1 MRTRI
6 VRPTQANIERLAR
19 ILRRGGVV
27 AVPTETVYGLAANA
41 LNEAACA
48 RIFEI
53 KGRPSTDPLIVHV
66 SSLAAAEEIAV
77 FNDEARRLA
86 KAFWPGPLTMVLPK
100 RTCISDVVTAGL
112 DSVAVRVPRH
122 KAFRSLL
129 ACARLPLA
137 APSANPFGY
146 VSPTTAQ
153 HVCDNLGGR
162 IAYILD
168 GGPCRVGLESTIV
181 DMRDPKAPRILRPG
195 WITAEAIAR
204 EAGLK
209 VLRAKRRS
217 EAKASITEQRAMPMP
232 APGMMTRHYSPQT
245 PMLLV
250 KKIGLKAWRE
260 HAADV
265 ESVAWIHFARPAA
278 LPPGIPRENVFWLSA
293 DGKIAEA
300 ARSLFRTL
308 RRIDGKGFTHM
319 IAELAPTAG
328 AGESLNDRLRRAA
341 ARL

>member
-77 FNDEARRLA
+77 LNDEARRLA
-86 KAFWPGPLTMVLPK
+86 KVFWPGPLTMVLPK
-100 RTCISDVVTAGL
+100 RTCIPDIVTSGL
-112 DSVAVRVPRH
+112 DSAAVRMPRH

-129 ACARLPLA
+129 ARARLPLA

-204 EAGLK
+204 ETGLK
-209 VLRAKRRS
+209 VMRAKRRS
-217 EAKASITEQRAMPMP
+217 EAKASITEQRAVPMP
-232 APGMMTRHYSPQT
+232 APGLMTRHYSPRT

-250 KKIGLKAWRE
+250 KRIGPKAWRE
-260 HAADV
+260 HATDV

-308 RRIDGKGFTHM
+308 RRIDGKGFSHM
-319 IAELAPTAG
+319 IAELVPPSG

>member
-6 VRPTQANIERLAR
+6 VPPTPENIERLTR
-19 ILRRGGVV
+19 VLRRGGVV

-77 FNDEARRLA
+77 FNEEARRLA
-86 KAFWPGPLTMVLPK
+86 KAFWPGPLTIVLPK
-100 RTCISDVVTAGL
+100 RTCIPDIVTSGL
-112 DSVAVRVPRH
+112 DSVAVRMPRH

-129 ACARLPLA
+129 ARARLPLA

-153 HVCDNLGGR
+153 HVYDNLGGQ

-181 DMRDPKAPRILRPG
+181 DMRNPKSPRILRPG

-204 EAGLK
+204 ETGLK
-209 VLRAKRRS
+209 VSKANRRS
-217 EAKASITEQRAMPMP
+217 PAKDGITQQPAMPMP
-232 APGMMTRHYSPQT
+232 APGMMTRHYSPRT

-250 KKIGLKAWRE
+250 KKIGAKAWRE
-260 HAADV
+260 HTEEAG
-265 ESVAWIHFARPAA
+265 SVAWIHFSRPAS
-278 LPPGIPRENVFWLSA
+278 LPSGIPRENVFWLSA

-308 RRIDGKGFTHM
+308 RKIDGKGFTRM
-319 IAELAPTAG
+319 IAELAPPSG
-328 AGESLNDRLRRAA
+328 AGESLNDRLLRAA
-341 ARL
+341 ARS